1 MAVAA
6 VWLLGLSW
14 ARIDH
19 DGTARQ
25 RLARAQPSIYAP
37 GKALSWIQNDYQR
50 SYVSPIQSN
59 IYIYELVI

>member
-6 VWLLGLSW
+6 VWLLGLSR

-37 GKALSWIQNDYQR
+37 GKALSWVQNDYQR
-50 SYVSPIQSN
+50 SDVSLIRSN
-59 IYIYELVI
+59 IDLYELVI